1 MIGPRAVAGVG
12 SPLPHHYGVCE
23 PVWRPFGGRLLW
35 LRPGLRHQQPV
46 DLPGHDEC
54 PGLQPARGKS
64 GTRPRLGDIGS
75 IGRCA
80 PRHSINQ
87 PGLSES
93 HPDPYHHTTLDCATA
108 SALELMAIAGHLVFI
123 TRVRPPGRAFLRR
136 IYDATAT
143 KLHVQGRRRLPH
155 AANLDLRWWFDI
167 LRDWSGI
174 LLLNPTRPH
183 RQLWSDAL
191 TSVGMGAHLGPQ
203 AQPTAAWQA
212 RQPPFPARGGHHDA
226 QGHRVARGIP
236 SVIFGTARSRSHAL
250 YGQLDLRGG
259 PTYRFM
265 PAPCDAGRHPRH
277 FPPRSLRRHSPSSS
291 RGVIG
296 R

>member
-93 HPDPYHHTTLDCATA
+93 HPDPYHHHNPRLRYSICLGAHGDCRPFGLHY
-108 SALELMAIAGHLVFI
+108 S
-123 TRVRPPGRAFLRR
+123 RPPPGSGVSATHLRR
-136 IYDATAT
+136 D
-143 KLHVQGRRRLPH
+143 
-155 AANLDLRWWFDI
+155 
-167 LRDWSGI
+167 
-174 LLLNPTRPH
+174 
-183 RQLWSDAL
+183 SD
-191 TSVGMGAHLGPQ
+191 Q
-203 AQPTAAWQA
+203 
-212 RQPPFPARGGHHDA
+212 
-226 QGHRVARGIP
+226 
-236 SVIFGTARSRSHAL
+236 TARSRSPAVTPRGKPGPAL
-250 YGQLDLRGG
+250 VVRYPTGLERHTTPESHTAAPTVVVRCFDLGRHGRSLG
-259 PTYRFM
+259 PTGSTNRRM
-265 PAPCDAGRHPRH
+265 ASAPTPLPCAWRT
-277 FPPRSLRRHSPSSS
+277 S
-291 RGVIG
+291 
-296 R
+296 